1 VVNRRSAG
9 GKVLGADVGSRRPVN
24 MNPPMNLQSA
34 IVVRLLSLLLLATLP
49 GAGNSARATGA
60 DDRHDNSAT
69 SRSAEQITSLLRTR
83 QDITILITD
92 SGLGGLSVC
101 AGLEQILPSGRSL
114 SGVRLFFCNALPDA
128 AHGYNTMSSM
138 EEKARVFSDALNGM
152 TELYRPDIILI
163 ACNTL
168 SVVYPETEYSKSTTV
183 PVVGIVDIG
192 VDMMSESLL
201 GDSSS
206 CAIIFGT
213 ETTIAGSNHRSG
225 LISRG
230 IEEARIVQQ
239 ACGDLAG
246 EIQVDPASDLVSGM
260 IDMFTEEAVGQ
271 LPPGKTGTLVAGLC
285 CTHYGYRADAFKNA
299 LESAAGDR
307 AGKVCI
313 VNPND
318 RMISLFDVPEL
329 HGRAQTT
336 DLSVSVVSRAILSVE
351 ERESIARLLQAS
363 APLTAKSLRSYMHRP
378 DLFPF
383 SPSDH

>member
-1 VVNRRSAG
+1 
-9 GKVLGADVGSRRPVN
+9 
-24 MNPPMNLQSA
+24 MHSA
-34 IVVRLLSLLLLATLP
+34 IVVCLLSVLLLASLP
-49 GAGNSARATGA
+49 GAGSQTRATGV
-60 DDRHDNSAT
+60 DERNDLTAT
-69 SRSAEQITSLLRTR
+69 ARSAEQIASLFRSR
-83 QDITILITD
+83 QEITILITD

-101 AGLEQILPSGRSL
+101 AGLEQLLPSVRSL
-114 SGVRLFFCNALPDA
+114 SGVTLIFCNALPDA
-128 AHGYNTMSSM
+128 SHGYNTMTST

-168 SVVYPETEYSKSTTV
+168 SVVYPVTEYSKTTTV
-183 PVVGIVDIG
+183 PVVGIVEIG
-192 VDMMSESLL
+192 IDMISESLL
-201 GDSSS
+201 GDSSA
-206 CAIIFGT
+206 CATIFGT

-230 IEEARIVQQ
+230 IDGTRIVQQ

-246 EIQVDPASDLVSGM
+246 EIQVDPGSDLVSGM
-260 IDMFTEEAVGQ
+260 IEMFAEEAVGQ

-285 CTHYGYRADAFKNA
+285 CTHYGYRADAFERA
-299 LESAAGDR
+299 LKSAAGDR
-307 AGKVCI
+307 AGAIRI

-329 HGRAQTT
+329 HGRARTT

-363 APLTAKSLRSYMHRP
+363 APLTAKSLRGYVQRP

-383 SPSDH
+383 TPSDH